1 MKSQEYI
8 TIAQLA
14 KVLGITRIAVYKK
27 VKKGQ
32 VPAQKIGKM
41 YVIPKKYI
49 DEILGKTL
57 SDSEKKEID
66 AAVKKTVTDY
76 GEVLKL
82 LGKE

>member
-32 VPAQKIGKM
+32 VPAEKIGKM
-41 YVIPKKYI
+41 YIIPKKYI

-57 SDSEKKEID
+57 SESEKKEID
-66 AAVKKTVTDY
+66 AAVKKTVSEY

>member
-57 SDSEKKEID
+57 SESEKKEID

>member
-32 VPAQKIGKM
+32 VPAQKIGKI
-41 YVIPKKYI
+41 YAIPKKYI

-57 SDSEKKEID
+57 SESEKKEID

>member
-1 MKSQEYI
+1 MEKREYI
-8 TIAQLA
+8 TLPELA
-14 KVLGITRIAVYKK
+14 KILGITRIAVYKK

-32 VPAQKIGKM
+32 LPAQKIGKM

-49 DEILGKTL
+49 DEILGNAL
-57 SDSEKKEID
+57 SEGDKKEID
-66 AAVKKTVTDY
+66 SAVKKTVKDY

>member
-1 MKSQEYI
+1 MKPQEYI
-8 TIAQLA
+8 TIAELA
-14 KVLGITRIAVYKK
+14 KLLGISRIAVYKK

-66 AAVKKTVTDY
+66 TAVKKTVADY

>member
-1 MKSQEYI
+1 MKQQEYI

-14 KVLGITRIAVYKK
+14 KVLGITRIAVYKR

-41 YVIPKKYI
+41 YVIPKNYI
-49 DEILGKTL
+49 DEILGKNL

-66 AAVKKTVTDY
+66 AAVRKTVTDY

-82 LGKE
+82 LGRE

>member
-1 MKSQEYI
+1 MEKREYV
-8 TIAQLA
+8 TLPELA
-14 KVLGITRIAVYKK
+14 KILRISRIAVYKK

-32 VPAQKIGKM
+32 LPAQKVGKI

-49 DEILGKTL
+49 DAILGKAL

-66 AAVKKTVTDY
+66 TAVKKTVSDY

>member
-14 KVLGITRIAVYKK
+14 KVLGISRIAVYKR
-27 VKKGQ
+27 VRKGQ
-32 VPAQKIGKM
+32 VPAQKIGRM
-41 YVIPKKYI
+41 YVVPKRCI
-49 DEILGKTL
+49 DEILGKSL
-57 SDSEKKEID
+57 SGGEKKEID
-66 AAVKKTVTDY
+66 AAVKKTITDY

>member
-41 YVIPKKYI
+41 YIIPKKYI
-49 DEILGKTL
+49 DEILGKAL
-57 SDSEKKEID
+57 SESEKKEID
-66 AAVKKTVTDY
+66 AAVKKTVSDY

>member
-1 MKSQEYI
+1 MKKRDYI
-8 TIAQLA
+8 TLPELA
-14 KVLGITRIAVYKK
+14 KILGITRIAVYKR

-32 VPAQKIGKM
+32 LPAEKIGKL

-49 DEILGKTL
+49 DTILGEAL
-57 SDSEKKEID
+57 SDSDKKEID
-66 AAVKKTVTDY
+66 TAVRKTVRDY